1 MLNTTNTLSLEE
13 LWKAALAEIELDL
26 SKASFITWFKY
37 TRILKEKDG
46 GVIVIGVPNGFSKE
60 WLESKYNKLILR
72 SLRNLNKNIKEIEI
86 EISNNEPVAQSLKT
100 RGEAAQS
107 QLGLPDIKIDK
118 NTNLNKKYTFNSFV
132 VGSSNELAYAASL
145 AIAKNLGKTY
155 NPLLVYGGVGLG
167 KTHLLQAV
175 GNEVA
180 IKYPN
185 KKIKYLS
192 SEKFTNEFI
201 ESVKNKEM
209 RDFKDKYRKVDVLII
224 DDIQFL
230 ANKEQTQEE
239 FFHTFNTLYEN
250 NKQIILSSDQPPKSI
265 TTIDERLR
273 SRFEGGMIAD
283 IGFPDYE
290 TRSAILRSKL
300 DELSQELSEEIIDYI
315 AVNITRN
322 IRELEGALNK
332 VLAIYEIE
340 KNISQTKLSKI
351 LSEFFITQQ
360 KITTPAKIMDVV
372 TKFYNIKI
380 NDLLTRSRKK
390 NLVKPRQIAMFLLRE
405 ELNYSYPNIGEKLG
419 GRDHTTAIH
428 ACEKINNEMN
438 ENEEFIKEVKLIKER
453 LYA

>member
-1 MLNTTNTLSLEE
+1 MINAPTLSLEE

-26 SKASFITWFKY
+26 SKASFVTWFKH
-37 TRILKEKDG
+37 TRIVEEKNSG
-46 GVIVIGVPNGFSKE
+46 IVVISVPNGFSKE

-72 SLRNLNKNIKEIEI
+72 ALRNLNKNIKNIEI
-86 EISNNEPVAQSLKT
+86 EINNVEPASQPPKINLGIS
-100 RGEAAQS
+100 QN
-107 QLGLPDIKIDK
+107 QLGLMENKINK
-118 NTNLNKKYTFNSFV
+118 ETNLNQKYTFNSFV

-145 AIAKNLGKTY
+145 AVAKNLGKTY
-155 NPLLVYGGVGLG
+155 NPLLIYGGVGLG

-175 GNEVA
+175 GNE
-180 IKYPN
+180 ISTKYPN
-185 KKIKYLS
+185 KKVRYLS

-201 ESVKNKEM
+201 ESIKNKEVS
-209 RDFKDKYRKVDVLII
+209 DFKDKYRKVDILII

-250 NKQIILSSDQPPKSI
+250 NKQIILSSDQPPKAI
-265 TTIDERLR
+265 AKIDERLR

-283 IGFPDYE
+283 VGFPDYE
-290 TRSAILRSKL
+290 TRLAILKSKL
-300 DELSQELSEEIIDYI
+300 EELSQELEEETLNYI

-340 KNISQTKLSKI
+340 KNISQNKLSKI
-351 LSEFFITQQ
+351 LSEFFITQR
-360 KITTPAKIMDVV
+360 KITTPAKIMEIIA
-372 TKFYNIKI
+372 KFYDIKI
-380 NDLLTRSRKK
+380 SDLLTRSRKK
-390 NLVKPRQIAMFLLRE
+390 NLVKPRQITMFLLRE

-428 ACEKINNEMN
+428 AYEKINNEINKSDDFMQ
-438 ENEEFIKEVKLIKER
+438 EIKSIREI